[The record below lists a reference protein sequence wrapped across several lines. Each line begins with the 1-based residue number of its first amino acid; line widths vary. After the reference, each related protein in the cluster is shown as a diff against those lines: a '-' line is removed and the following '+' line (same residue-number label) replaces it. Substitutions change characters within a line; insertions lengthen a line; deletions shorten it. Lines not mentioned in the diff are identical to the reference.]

1 MVDLRLIQPL
11 GIWHAPSNMVWE
23 SSLWDGNLYR
33 QNVIDPS
40 WNFDRHV
47 TVRLPVA
54 LPTRTPK
61 TIFDASPATYSVMVP
76 RLAVPP
82 DVSGRLVYTSDSMSL
97 EYPPIPPRPK
107 TFEKW
112 RGQLPPA
119 KQRLLRF
126 IT

>member
-1 MVDLRLIQPL
+1 M
-11 GIWHAPSNMVWE
+11 AWE
-23 SSLWDGNLYR
+23 SSLWDRNR
-33 QNVIDPS
+33 FSQNVLDPS
-40 WNFDRHV
+40 WNFDRRV
-47 TVRLPVA
+47 TVHLPEA
-54 LPTRTPK
+54 LPTQMSK

-112 RGQLPPA
+112 RGQLPSA
-119 KQRLLRF
+119 EQHLLRV